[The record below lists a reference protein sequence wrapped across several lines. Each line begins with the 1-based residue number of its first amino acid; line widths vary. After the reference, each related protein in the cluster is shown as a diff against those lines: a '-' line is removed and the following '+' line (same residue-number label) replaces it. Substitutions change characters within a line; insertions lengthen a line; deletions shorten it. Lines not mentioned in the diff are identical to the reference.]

1 MVIPMGFDGCVGSGS
16 LGAAAVFEGAAG
28 LFAFFAGAFFAGV
41 FFLAGFLA
49 AGFVGIGTCMPGMF
63 ICAAAGAAVVA
74 RANAPIERARPNNIA
89 STRAPILQ

>member
-28 LFAFFAGAFFAGV
+28 LFAFFAGV

>member
-16 LGAAAVFEGAAG
+16 LGGAAVFEGAGG
-28 LFAFFAGAFFAGV
+28 LFAFFAGV

-49 AGFVGIGTCMPGMF
+49 AGFVGIGMCMPGMF